1 MLNNQLIDK
10 RIVERNIKKGR
21 VDAAEYGRTLATLP
35 DLSQKLWRRD
45 ESREQVAAVSAPVAP
60 PVAAPAAAPTAAA
73 PAAAAPAAAAPAAAA
88 PESAPSEP
96 SRSGFRDDNPQPI
109 PIG

>member
-45 ESREQVAAVSAPVAP
+45 ESREQVAAVSAPVA
-60 PVAAPAAAPTAAA
+60 APAAPPAA

-88 PESAPSEP
+88 PAVESASSEP
-96 SRSGFRDDNPQPI
+96 VRSGFRDDNPQPI